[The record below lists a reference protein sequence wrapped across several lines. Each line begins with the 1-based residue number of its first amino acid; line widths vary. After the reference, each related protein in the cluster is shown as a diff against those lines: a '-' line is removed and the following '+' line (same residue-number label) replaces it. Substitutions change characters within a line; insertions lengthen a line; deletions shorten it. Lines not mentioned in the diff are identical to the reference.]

1 MSDTSTPSS
10 RGVAAGAAT
19 WESLARSARSESAAT
34 AAGPSRWRQLLTFR
48 LGEDP
53 YAVPIERVREIVRL
67 PTITPMP
74 RVPACVRGVIS
85 LRGEM
90 VEVIDLRRR
99 LGMSEI
105 APSRTSRVVVLH
117 DDGRATS
124 GLLVDGVNDVMRV
137 PEEAISETTASEEA
151 HVCGLCE
158 RGNGFVSLLD
168 VDRVLDL
175 DGER

>member
-1 MSDTSTPSS
+1 MSETATSKAS
-10 RGVAAGAAT
+10 AAT
-19 WESLARSARSESAAT
+19 PAASWESLARSAGPAQTAPAAAPT
-34 AAGPSRWRQLLTFR
+34 RWRQLLTFR

-67 PTITPMP
+67 PAITPMP
-74 RVPACVRGVIS
+74 RVPECVRGVIS

-99 LGMSEI
+99 LGLPDS
-105 APSRTSRVVVLH
+105 PPTRTSRVVVLH

-124 GLLVDGVNDVMRV
+124 GLLVDGVNDVLRV
-137 PEEAISETTASEEA
+137 PHEAISESAPSEDA
-151 HVCGLCE
+151 HVSGLCE

-175 DGER
+175 DVER

>member
-1 MSDTSTPSS
+1 VSERPTETAGIAP
-10 RGVAAGAAT
+10 AAS
-19 WESLARSARSESAAT
+19 WESLARG
-34 AAGPSRWRQLLTFR
+34 AGPAPAAPRVAPTRWRQLLTFC
-48 LGEDP
+48 LGDDP

-74 RVPACVRGVIS
+74 RVPDCVRGVIS

-99 LGMSEI
+99 LGMPDAE
-105 APSRTSRVVVLH
+105 PTRTTRVVVLH

-124 GLLVDGVNDVMRV
+124 GLLGDGVNDVMRV
-137 PEEAISETTASEEA
+137 THDAISETAPSEDA
-151 HVCGLCE
+151 HVSGLCE

-168 VDRVLDL
+168 VARVLDL